1 MQLKTHPF
9 NDRGLQ
15 SLVDLALLT
24 AGELIDQQWNSAYS
38 YHGPEHTR
46 RVVQSADQLAIDSK
60 IDEEDRAT
68 VLIAAAFHDCGFYS
82 DMDDHENIGAGIAAD
97 FLSAHDAPLPMI
109 NKVAHL
115 IQSTALHARP
125 VTPLQE
131 ILRDADLH
139 YLGCE
144 GFLPKAELLR
154 QEWKTTRNLSFS
166 ELAWLK
172 QNVKFMES
180 HRYHSPAALSRYGAQ
195 KDKNLESL
203 RQTLSDF
210 VVTSENS

>member
-1 MQLKTHPF
+1 MQVNIHPF
-9 NDRGLQ
+9 VDLGLQ
-15 SLVDLALLT
+15 SLVDLALQT
-24 AGELIDQQWNSAYS
+24 AGALIDRQWKSAYS

-46 RVVQSADQLAIDSK
+46 RVVQSADQLAIDSD
-60 IDEEDRAT
+60 IPEDERAT

-82 DMDDHENIGAGIAAD
+82 DMDDHENISAGMAAD

-115 IQSTALHARP
+115 IQATALHARP
-125 VTPLQE
+125 VTALQE

-154 QEWKTTRNLSFS
+154 QEWKATRNLSFG

-172 QNVKFMES
+172 QNVTFLET
-180 HRYHSPAALSRYGAQ
+180 HRFHSPAALRRYGTQ
-195 KDKNLESL
+195 KDLNLASL
-203 RQTLSDF
+203 KEALANLIADSK
-210 VVTSENS
+210 VN